1 MSLTRPISP
10 DLERVVRTALTE
22 DLGLGGDLT
31 TRLTVPG
38 DAVGSAYIVSRQ
50 EGVLSGDDAATA
62 TFAAVDPS
70 LQVEWAKQAGDR
82 LAAGDVVATVDGS
95 ARSVLTAERTALNLL
110 GHLTGIASRTRVFV
124 DLVDGTKARIVDT
137 RKTTPGLRELE
148 KQAVLHGG
156 GINHRFGLYDA
167 ILVKDNHIGLG
178 GGLLP
183 VLERLATGSGHLMRV
198 EIEVDTIEQLDTVLA
213 FDADRISQGL
223 TPVVHAVLL
232 DNMEAWQVATGVSHL
247 RRHPAP
253 LTVEVSGGVN
263 EETVQ
268 ELARAGA
275 DAISIGALTHS
286 VTCLDYG
293 LDLSGMR

>member
-1 MSLTRPISP
+1 MISP
-10 DLERVVRTALTE
+10 ELERVVRTALAE

-38 DAVGSAYIVSRQ
+38 DAAGTAYIVSRE
-50 EGVLSGDDAATA
+50 EGVLSGPAAATA

-70 LQVEWAKQAGDR
+70 LRVDWAKQPGDK
-82 LAAGDVVATVDGS
+82 LAPADLVATLTGS

-110 GHLTGIASRTRVFV
+110 GHLTGIASRTSVFV
-124 DLVDGTKARIVDT
+124 DLVEGTKARIVDT

-148 KQAVLHGG
+148 KQAVLDGG
-156 GINHRFGLYDA
+156 GTNHRFGLYDA
-167 ILVKDNHIGLG
+167 VLVKDNHIGLG

-183 VLERLATGSGHLMRV
+183 VLERLAAAGSHLVRV

-213 FDADRISQGL
+213 FDAERIADGRP
-223 TPVVHAVLL
+223 PVVHAVLL
-232 DNMEAWQVATGVSHL
+232 DNMEAWQVAMGVAHI

-253 LTVEVSGGVN
+253 LVAEVSGGVD

-275 DAISIGALTHS
+275 DAISVGALTHS
-286 VTCLDYG
+286 VRCHDFG
-293 LDLSGMR
+293 LDLHS

>member
-1 MSLTRPISP
+1 MTTTRTISP
-10 DLERVVRTALTE
+10 GLERVVRTALTE

-38 DAVGSAYIVSRQ
+38 DAAGTAYIVSRE
-50 EGVLSGDDAATA
+50 EGVLSGDEAATA
-62 TFAAVDPS
+62 TFTAVDPT
-70 LQVEWAKQAGDR
+70 LQIDWAKQAGDK
-82 LAAGDVVATVDGS
+82 LATGDLVATISGS

-110 GHLTGIASRTRVFV
+110 GHLTGIASRTSIFV

-148 KQAVLHGG
+148 KQAVLDGG
-156 GINHRFGLYDA
+156 GTNHRFGLYDA
-167 ILVKDNHIGLG
+167 VLVKDNHIGLG

-183 VLERLATGSGHLMRV
+183 VLDRLAAGGGHLVRV

-213 FDADRISQGL
+213 FDAERISEGL
-223 TPVVHAVLL
+223 APVVHAVLL
-232 DNMEAWQVATGVSHL
+232 DNMEAWQVATGVSHI

-253 LTVEVSGGVN
+253 LVAEVSGGVN

-275 DAISIGALTHS
+275 DAISVGAITHS
-286 VTCLDYG
+286 VTCHDFG
-293 LDLSGMR
+293 LDLQA

>member
-1 MSLTRPISP
+1 MISP
-10 DLERVVRTALTE
+10 ELERVVRTALAE

-38 DAVGSAYIVSRQ
+38 DAAGTAYIVSRE
-50 EGVLSGDDAATA
+50 EGVLSGPAAATA

-70 LQVEWAKQAGDR
+70 LRVDWAKQPGDK
-82 LAAGDVVATVDGS
+82 LAPADLVATLTGS

-110 GHLTGIASRTRVFV
+110 GHLTGIASRTSVFV
-124 DLVDGTKARIVDT
+124 DLVEGTKARIVDT

-148 KQAVLHGG
+148 KQAVLDGG
-156 GINHRFGLYDA
+156 GTNHRFGLYDA
-167 ILVKDNHIGLG
+167 VLVKDNHIGLG

-183 VLERLATGSGHLMRV
+183 VLERLAAAGSHLVRV

-213 FDADRISQGL
+213 FDAERIADGRA
-223 TPVVHAVLL
+223 PVVHAVLL
-232 DNMEAWQVATGVSHL
+232 DNMEAWQVATGVAHI

-253 LTVEVSGGVN
+253 LVAEVSGGVD

-275 DAISIGALTHS
+275 DAISVGALTHS
-286 VTCLDYG
+286 VRCHDFG
-293 LDLSGMR
+293 LDLQV

>member
-1 MSLTRPISP
+1 MLTTPEL
-10 DLERVVRTALTE
+10 DRVVRTALTE

-31 TRLTVPG
+31 TRLTVP
-38 DAVGSAYIVSRQ
+38 AEATGSAYIVSRQ
-50 EGVLSGDDAATA
+50 DGVLSGDDAATA
-62 TFAAVDPS
+62 TFTAVDPS
-70 LQVEWAKQAGDR
+70 LQIEWAKQAGDK
-82 LAAGDVVATVDGS
+82 LTAGDLVATVRGS

-110 GHLTGIASRTRVFV
+110 GHLTGIASRTSVFV
-124 DLVDGTKARIVDT
+124 GLVDGTKARIVDT

-148 KQAVLHGG
+148 KRAVLDGG
-156 GINHRFGLYDA
+156 GTNHRFGLYDA

-183 VLERLATGSGHLMRV
+183 VLERLAGGVGHLVRV

-213 FDADRISQGL
+213 FDAERITQGRS
-223 TPVVHAVLL
+223 PVVHAVLL
-232 DNMEAWQVATGVSHL
+232 DNMEAWQVATGITHI
-247 RRHPAP
+247 RRHPAA
-253 LTVEVSGGVN
+253 LVVEVSGGVN

-286 VTCLDYG
+286 VTCHDFG
-293 LDLSGMR
+293 LDLQA

>member
-1 MSLTRPISP
+1 MTFSP
-10 DLERVVRTALTE
+10 ALDRVVRTALTE

-38 DAVGSAYIVSRQ
+38 DAQGTAYIVSRH
-50 EGVLSGDDAATA
+50 EGVLSGIDAATA

-70 LQVEWAKQAGDR
+70 LRVDWAKQPGDK
-82 LAAGDVVATVDGS
+82 LVGGDVVATISGP

-110 GHLTGIASRTRVFV
+110 GHLTGIASRTSVFV
-124 DLVDGTKARIVDT
+124 GLVDGTKTRIVDT

-148 KQAVLHGG
+148 KQAVLDGG
-156 GINHRFGLYDA
+156 GTNHRFGLYDA

-183 VLERLATGSGHLMRV
+183 VLQRLAADAGHLVRV
-198 EIEVDTIEQLDTVLA
+198 EVEVDTIEQLDTLLA
-213 FDADRISQGL
+213 FDADRIAQGKA
-223 TPVVHAVLL
+223 PVVHAVLL
-232 DNMEAWQVATGVSHL
+232 DNMEAWQVATGVAHI

-253 LTVEVSGGVN
+253 LIAEVSGGVN
-263 EETVQ
+263 EDTVQ

-286 VTCLDYG
+286 VTCHDFG
-293 LDLSGMR
+293 LDLQV

>member
-1 MSLTRPISP
+1 MISP
-10 DLERVVRTALTE
+10 ELERVVRTALAE

-38 DAVGSAYIVSRQ
+38 DAAGTAYIVSRE
-50 EGVLSGDDAATA
+50 EGVLSGPAAATA

-70 LQVEWAKQAGDR
+70 LRVDWAKQPGDK
-82 LAAGDVVATVDGS
+82 LAPADLVATLTGS

-110 GHLTGIASRTRVFV
+110 GHLTGIASRTSVFV
-124 DLVDGTKARIVDT
+124 DLVEGTKARIVDT

-148 KQAVLHGG
+148 KQAVLDGG
-156 GINHRFGLYDA
+156 GTNHRFGLYDA
-167 ILVKDNHIGLG
+167 VLVKDNHIGLG

-183 VLERLATGSGHLMRV
+183 VLERLAAAGSHLVRV

-213 FDADRISQGL
+213 FDAERIADGRP
-223 TPVVHAVLL
+223 PVVHAVLL
-232 DNMEAWQVATGVSHL
+232 DNMEAWQVATGVAHI

-253 LTVEVSGGVN
+253 LVAEVSGGVD

-275 DAISIGALTHS
+275 DAISVGALTHS
-286 VTCLDYG
+286 VRCHDFG
-293 LDLSGMR
+293 LDLHI

>member
-1 MSLTRPISP
+1 MLTTPEL
-10 DLERVVRTALTE
+10 DRVVRTALTE

-31 TRLTVPG
+31 TRLTVP
-38 DAVGSAYIVSRQ
+38 AEATGSAYIVSRQ
-50 EGVLSGDDAATA
+50 DGVLSGDDAAAA
-62 TFAAVDPS
+62 TFTAVDPS
-70 LQVEWAKQAGDR
+70 LQIEWAKHAGDK
-82 LAAGDVVATVDGS
+82 LAADDVVATVRGS

-110 GHLTGIASRTRVFV
+110 GHLTGIASRTSVFV
-124 DLVDGTKARIVDT
+124 GLVDGTKARIVDT

-148 KQAVLHGG
+148 KRAVLDGG
-156 GINHRFGLYDA
+156 GTNHRFGLYDA

-183 VLERLATGSGHLMRV
+183 VLERLAAGVGHLVRV

-213 FDADRISQGL
+213 FDAERITQGRA
-223 TPVVHAVLL
+223 PVVHAVLL
-232 DNMEAWQVATGVSHL
+232 DNMEAWQVATGITHV

-253 LTVEVSGGVN
+253 LVVEVSGGVN

-275 DAISIGALTHS
+275 DAISVGALTHS
-286 VTCLDYG
+286 VTCHDFG
-293 LDLSGMR
+293 LDL

>member
-1 MSLTRPISP
+1 MISP
-10 DLERVVRTALTE
+10 ELERVVRTALAE

-38 DAVGSAYIVSRQ
+38 DAAGTAYIVSRE
-50 EGVLSGDDAATA
+50 EGVLSGPAAATA
-62 TFAAVDPS
+62 AFAAVDPS
-70 LQVEWAKQAGDR
+70 LRVDWAKQAGDK
-82 LAAGDVVATVDGS
+82 LAPADLVATLTGS

-110 GHLTGIASRTRVFV
+110 GHLTGIASRTSVFV
-124 DLVDGTKARIVDT
+124 DLVEGTKARIVDT

-148 KQAVLHGG
+148 KQAVLDGG
-156 GINHRFGLYDA
+156 GTNHRFGLYDA
-167 ILVKDNHIGLG
+167 VLVKDNHIGLG

-183 VLERLATGSGHLMRV
+183 VLERLAAAGSHLVRV

-213 FDADRISQGL
+213 FDAERIADGRA
-223 TPVVHAVLL
+223 PVVHAVLL
-232 DNMEAWQVATGVSHL
+232 DNMEAWQVATGVAHI

-253 LTVEVSGGVN
+253 LVAEVSGGVD

-275 DAISIGALTHS
+275 DAISVGALTHS
-286 VTCLDYG
+286 VRCHDFG
-293 LDLSGMR
+293 LDLQI